1 MLFLFSVSG
10 SKSHVFPLF
19 AAHRPVFSKSLSR
32 FSPPEFSPF
41 PYSLMKNPFP
51 RLCKFSSISG
61 SPGYNLTPLFLFP
74 PPAVIFLAAQNF
86 PSARRFKPRC
96 ALFPFAFA
104 CPIRGHAPL
113 TLFGFFRICAFHSLS
128 NPPVRFSFG
137 FARCLLPFRP
147 VLGGRVGRVPLAR
160 LPRLVFPSCTVS
172 RLSKRRLS
180 VFSLGK
186 PFWAVS
192 RLLSA
197 FFAVPVR
204 GFPAALFGSNAQKKG
219 RQLPAPIFIYIK
231 NFPMYP

>member
-74 PPAVIFLAAQNF
+74 PPAVIFLAAQSF

-137 FARCLLPFRP
+137 FVRRLLPFRA

-160 LPRLVFPSCTVS
+160 LPRLA
-172 RLSKRRLS
+172 
-180 VFSLGK
+180 FSLPARFPAFPNAGY
-186 PFWAVS
+186 PFSPSANLFGLSS

-197 FFAVPVR
+197 PVR
-204 GFPAALFGSNAQKKG
+204 GFPAALFGSNAQKKAG
-219 RQLPAPIFIYIK
+219 NCRPLFL
-231 NFPMYP
+231 FT